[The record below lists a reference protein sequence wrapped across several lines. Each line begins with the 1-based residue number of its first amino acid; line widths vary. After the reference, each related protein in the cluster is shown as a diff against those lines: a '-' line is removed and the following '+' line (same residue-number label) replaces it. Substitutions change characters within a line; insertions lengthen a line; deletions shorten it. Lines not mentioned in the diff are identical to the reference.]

1 MNNFLKLNNLSK
13 KYEKKSLKVLNN
25 INFKFEAGKVYSII
39 GPSGS
44 GKSTLLNLLSLI
56 DIPSSG
62 FIEFNKKKIGTN
74 SSIENDY
81 LRSKNIGI
89 IYQDKNLLPDFTA
102 LENVFLPNLL
112 ISNNKSNKKENFF
125 NRCICYTNRF

>member
-13 KYEKKSLKVLNN
+13 KYEKNKSLKVLNN

-56 DIPSSG
+56 DIP
-62 FIEFNKKKIGTN
+62 N
-74 SSIENDY
+74 Y
-81 LRSKNIGI
+81 LAK
-89 IYQDKNLLPDFTA
+89 YL
-102 LENVFLPNLL
+102 
-112 ISNNKSNKKENFF
+112 
-125 NRCICYTNRF
+125 

>member
-13 KYEKKSLKVLNN
+13 KYEKNKSLKVLNN

-56 DIPSSG
+56 DRPSSG
-62 FIEFNKKKIGTN
+62 SIIIDNKKIDPNN
-74 SSIENDY
+74 SKKNDL
-81 LRSKNIGI
+81 LRANKIGI
-89 IYQDKNLLPDFTA
+89 IYQQDNLLSDFTA
-102 LENVFLPNLL
+102 IENLTLASLASGKNKEYALSL
-112 ISNNKSNKKENFF
+112 IHISEPT
-125 NRCICYTNRF
+125 RH

>member
-1 MNNFLKLNNLSK
+1 MSNFLKLNNLSK
-13 KYEKKSLKVLNN
+13 KYEKNKTLRVLNN

-62 FIEFNKKKIGTN
+62 YIEFNKEKID
-74 SSIENDY
+74 I
-81 LRSKNIGI
+81 
-89 IYQDKNLLPDFTA
+89 NLS
-102 LENVFLPNLL
+102 L
-112 ISNNKSNKKENFF
+112 IH
-125 NRCICYTNRF
+125 I

>member
-1 MNNFLKLNNLSK
+1 MSNFLKLNNLSK
-13 KYEKKSLKVLNN
+13 KYEKNKSIKVLNN
-25 INFKFEAGKVYSII
+25 INFKFESGNVYSII

-62 FIEFNKKKIGTN
+62 FIEYNKKKIDIN
-74 SSIENDY
+74 SSIENDH

-89 IYQDKNLLPDFTA
+89 IIKIKIYCQ
-102 LENVFLPNLL
+102 
-112 ISNNKSNKKENFF
+112 ISQHLKM
-125 NRCICYTNRF
+125 